1 LPNSIFTAFLNT
13 FRLTS
18 WPVLSRQP
26 DGAPGLSAG
35 TGDEVKTS
43 VTADEALQHLLEGN
57 RRYSSNRVTDLNQ
70 TPVRRIEVAQAQY
83 PFATIFG
90 CVDSRVPPE
99 IIFDRGLGD
108 LLVIRTAGQVVDWA
122 VLGSIEFGVA
132 ELGIPLIMVLGHER
146 CGAIKATIE
155 MLEKGLD
162 APGQI
167 ELLVESIRPA
177 VEESKG
183 QPGNLLENAVQA
195 NIELTVSQLKTS
207 PILAKAI
214 AKNQLKIVGARYDLD
229 TGAVALTVS

>member
-1 LPNSIFTAFLNT
+1 M
-13 FRLTS
+13 
-18 WPVLSRQP
+18 
-26 DGAPGLSAG
+26 GGK
-35 TGDEVKTS
+35 VKTS
-43 VTADEALQHLLEGN
+43 VSADEALQHLLEGN
-57 RRYSSNRVTDLNQ
+57 RRYSTNRVTDLNQ
-70 TPVRRIEVAQAQY
+70 TLVRRIEVAQAQN

-122 VLGSIEFGVA
+122 VLGSIEFGVV

-155 MLEKGLD
+155 ALEKGLD

-167 ELLVESIRPA
+167 KMLVESIRPA
-177 VEESKG
+177 VEKTKG

-195 NIELTVSQLKTS
+195 NIELSMSRLKTS
-207 PILAKAI
+207 PILAEAI

-229 TGAVALTVS
+229 TGAVALTVP